1 MLGGP
6 AFYRL
11 AIVFDDHST
20 CWMMFRYHVEWM
32 FGIVW
37 PLIFNISVDRPTCN
51 QLVGSSNNE
60 LLFGRAL

>member
-37 PLIFNISVDRPTCN
+37 PLPYFQHIS
-51 QLVGSSNNE
+51 GSSNMQPT
-60 LLFGRAL
+60 RWIVQQ